1 MVRNAP
7 EPYHLYEWDIHKGC
21 IMTQE
26 DINRNEWVA
35 FCESFGREHQ
45 DWLVNVEV
53 LHQNGAKEV
62 VGHSAVLENIAV
74 AGDGDVPKKVLIS
87 FTKTRDERRVFE
99 VPRPDAMRL
108 TKNDRGADDT
118 LIIESDNG
126 DTTTIC
132 LHSPQL
138 PDEFTELHT
147 TQS

>member
-1 MVRNAP
+1 
-7 EPYHLYEWDIHKGC
+7 
-21 IMTQE
+21 MTQE

-53 LHQNGAKEV
+53 VHQNGAKEI
-62 VGHSAVLENIAV
+62 VGHGAVLENITV
-74 AGDGDVPKKVLIS
+74 SGDGDAPGKVLIS
-87 FTKTRDERRVFE
+87 ISKTQDERQVHE
-99 VPRPDAMRL
+99 VTKPEAMRL
-108 TKNDRGADDT
+108 AKNDRGADDT

-132 LHSPQL
+132 LHSPEL
-138 PDEFTELHT
+138 PDEFTELQT

>member
-1 MVRNAP
+1 
-7 EPYHLYEWDIHKGC
+7 
-21 IMTQE
+21 MTQE
-26 DINRNEWVA
+26 DINRNEWEA
-35 FCESFGREHQ
+35 FVESFGREHQ

-53 LHQNGAKEV
+53 LHQNGSKEI

-74 AGDGDVPKKVLIS
+74 TGDGNQSKKVLIS
-87 FTKTRDERRVFE
+87 ITKTEDEKRIYE

-138 PDEFTELHT
+138 PDEFTELQT

>member
-1 MVRNAP
+1 
-7 EPYHLYEWDIHKGC
+7 
-21 IMTQE
+21 MTQE

-53 LHQNGAKEV
+53 LHDNGALEI
-62 VGHSAVLENIAV
+62 VGHDAVLENIAV
-74 AGDGDVPKKVLIS
+74 SGNANQPSKVLIS
-87 FTKTRDERRVFE
+87 ITKTKDEKRVYE
-99 VPRPDAMRL
+99 VPNPDSMRL
-108 TKNDRGADDT
+108 TKNDRGADDS

-132 LHSPQL
+132 LHIPQL
-138 PDEFTELHT
+138 PDDFIELHT

>member
-1 MVRNAP
+1 
-7 EPYHLYEWDIHKGC
+7 
-21 IMTQE
+21 MTQE
-26 DINRNEWVA
+26 DINRDEWAA

-53 LHQNGAKEV
+53 LHQNGAKEI
-62 VGHSAVLENIAV
+62 VGHSAVLEKIAV
-74 AGDGDVPKKVLIS
+74 TVNREKPKNVLIS
-87 FTKTRDERRVFE
+87 ITKTRDEKRVYE

-138 PDEFTELHT
+138 PDEFIELQT